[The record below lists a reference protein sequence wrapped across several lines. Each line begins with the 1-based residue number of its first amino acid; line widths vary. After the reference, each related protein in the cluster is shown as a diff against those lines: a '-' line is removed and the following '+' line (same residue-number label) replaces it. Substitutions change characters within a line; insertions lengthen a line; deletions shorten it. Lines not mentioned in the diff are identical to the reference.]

1 MMNRNSIALIIAGIA
16 IIGLPVLLAHSLVSD
31 SKSRG
36 WPTTSADTVVD
47 AIDAFKDEGFD
58 PEAVL
63 VSGKAKIPQ
72 VFLAALPDDL
82 KSVQNT
88 DRRKALFVSIVLP
101 HVLRAN
107 DRLRED
113 RARLQRLQ
121 RADNAERTFGKR
133 DRRWMARMAKV
144 YRTKPMAFDALLQ
157 RVDVVP
163 PRLAIAQAVQESG
176 WGTSRFA
183 RVGNALF
190 GQHAPVGE
198 GAITAKGDS
207 TVGMKAFDTIQR
219 SVLGYMQNLNSHPA
233 YGQFRRMRAQ
243 MRQSDR
249 PMDAMALAGSLGR
262 YSEEGPLYIE
272 RLRTVIQMPEVAG
285 ARGAKLAEEE

>member
-1 MMNRNSIALIIAGIA
+1 MNRKSAALLVAGA
-16 IIGLPVLLAHSLVSD
+16 AVVGLPVLLAHSLVSD

-36 WPTTSADTVVD
+36 WATTSADTVRE

-58 PEAVL
+58 PEAAL
-63 VSGKAKIPQ
+63 VSGNAKIPQ
-72 VFLAALPDDL
+72 VFLAELPGDL
-82 KSVQNT
+82 RNVKST

-107 DRLRED
+107 ERLRED
-113 RARLQRLQ
+113 RARLLRLQ
-121 RADNAERTFGKR
+121 RADRAERTFGKR
-133 DRRWMARMAKV
+133 DRKWMARMAKA
-144 YRTKPMAFDALLQ
+144 YRTKPMAFDELLR

-190 GQHAPVGE
+190 GQHAPVGD
-198 GAITAKGDS
+198 GAITARGDS
-207 TVGMKAFDTIQR
+207 NVGMKSFDTIQR
-219 SVLGYMQNLNSHPA
+219 SVLGYMQNLNRHRA
-233 YGQFRRMRAQ
+233 YGEFRNMRAQ
-243 MRQSDR
+243 IRRAGR

-262 YSEEGPLYIE
+262 YSEEGALYVD
-272 RLRTVIQMPEVAG
+272 RLRTVIQMTEVAG

>member
-1 MMNRNSIALIIAGIA
+1 MNRKSAALLVAGA
-16 IIGLPVLLAHSLVSD
+16 AVVGLPVLLAHSPVSD

-36 WPTTSADTVVD
+36 WSTTSADTVRE

-58 PEAVL
+58 PEAAL
-63 VSGKAKIPQ
+63 VSGNAKIPQ
-72 VFLAALPDDL
+72 IFQAELPGDL
-82 KSVQNT
+82 RNVKST

-113 RARLQRLQ
+113 RARLLSLQ
-121 RADNAERTFGKR
+121 RADRAERTFGKR
-133 DRRWMARMAKV
+133 DRKWMARMAKA
-144 YRTKPMAFDALLQ
+144 YRTKPMAFDELLR

-190 GQHAPVGE
+190 GQHAPVGD
-198 GAITAKGDS
+198 GAITARGDS
-207 TVGMKAFDTIQR
+207 NVGMQSFDTIQR
-219 SVLGYMQNLNSHPA
+219 SVLGYMQNLNSHRA
-233 YGQFRRMRAQ
+233 YGEFRNMRAQ
-243 MRQSDR
+243 MRQAGR

-262 YSEEGPLYIE
+262 YSEEGALYVD
-272 RLRTVIQMPEVAG
+272 RLRTVIQMTQVAG

>member
-1 MMNRNSIALIIAGIA
+1 MNRNSVALIVGGVAVV
-16 IIGLPVLLAHSLVSD
+16 GLPVLLAHSLVSD

-36 WPTTSADTVVD
+36 WSTTSADTVRE

-58 PEAVL
+58 PESAL
-63 VSGKAKIPQ
+63 VSGNAKIPPI
-72 VFLAALPDDL
+72 FLAELPSDL
-82 KSVQNT
+82 KSVKNT

-113 RARLQRLQ
+113 RARLLRLQ
-121 RADNAERTFGKR
+121 RADKAERTFGKR
-133 DRRWMARMAKV
+133 DRKWMARMAKA
-144 YRTKPMAFDALLQ
+144 YRTKPMAFDALLI

-190 GQHAPVGE
+190 GQHAPVGD
-198 GAITAKGDS
+198 GAITARGDS
-207 TVGMKAFDTIQR
+207 NVGMKAFDTIQR
-219 SVLGYMQNLNSHPA
+219 SVLGYMQNLNSHRA
-233 YGQFRRMRAQ
+233 YGQFRKMRAQ
-243 MRQSDR
+243 MRKAGR

-262 YSEEGPLYIE
+262 YSEEGALYVE
-272 RLRTVIQMPEVAG
+272 RLRTVIQMTEVAG
-285 ARGAKLAEEE
+285 AQGAKLAEEE

>member
-1 MMNRNSIALIIAGIA
+1 MMNRNRITLAIAGFAVLIV
-16 IIGLPVLLAHSLVSD
+16 PVLLAIQLVSD
-31 SKSRG
+31 SRSRG
-36 WPTTSADTVVD
+36 WSTTTADTVVE

-58 PEAVL
+58 PEAAL
-63 VSGKAKIPQ
+63 VSGKSKIPQ

-82 KSVQNT
+82 KSVENT

-113 RARLQRLQ
+113 RARLLRLQ
-121 RADNAERTFGKR
+121 RADKAERTFGKR
-133 DRRWMARMAKV
+133 DRKWITRMAKA
-144 YRTKPMAFDALLQ
+144 YRTKPMAFDALLR

-207 TVGMKAFDTIQR
+207 AVGMKSFDTIQR

-233 YGQFRRMRAQ
+233 YAQFRQMRAD
-243 MRQSDR
+243 MRQSGR

-262 YSEEGPLYIE
+262 YSEEGLLYVD
-272 RLRTVIQMPEVAG
+272 RLRTVMQLPEVAG

>member
-1 MMNRNSIALIIAGIA
+1 MNRKSAALLVAGA
-16 IIGLPVLLAHSLVSD
+16 AVVGLPVLLAHSLVSD

-36 WPTTSADTVVD
+36 WSTTSADTVRE

-58 PEAVL
+58 PEAAL
-63 VSGKAKIPQ
+63 VSGNAKIPQ
-72 VFLAALPDDL
+72 VFLAELPGDL
-82 KSVQNT
+82 RNVKST

-113 RARLQRLQ
+113 RARLLRLQ
-121 RADNAERTFGKR
+121 RADRAERTFGKR
-133 DRRWMARMAKV
+133 DRKWMARMAKA
-144 YRTKPMAFDALLQ
+144 YRTKPMAFDELLR

-190 GQHAPVGE
+190 GQHAPVGD
-198 GAITAKGDS
+198 GAITARGDS
-207 TVGMKAFDTIQR
+207 NVGMKSFDTIQR
-219 SVLGYMQNLNSHPA
+219 SVLGYMQNLNSHRA
-233 YGQFRRMRAQ
+233 YGEFRNMRVQ
-243 MRQSDR
+243 MRQAGR

-262 YSEEGPLYIE
+262 YSEEGALYVD
-272 RLRTVIQMPEVAG
+272 RLRTVIQMTEVAG